1 VTTAQ
6 KSIDVD
12 CYVTAAYNQWTQF
25 EDFPQFMGG
34 VEEVQQLDDRRLHWK
49 VKIGGVSREFD
60 ATITEQIPDTRIA
73 WKADGEVRQG
83 GAVDFHKLSEDKTR
97 VTLELDM
104 EPDGLV
110 EQAGDKL
117 GIVERQVSKDLERFK
132 EFLEE
137 RGHPTGAWRGEVP
150 REG

>member
-1 VTTAQ
+1 
-6 KSIDVD
+6 
-12 CYVTAAYNQWTQF
+12 
-25 EDFPQFMGG
+25 
-34 VEEVQQLDDRRLHWK
+34 
-49 VKIGGVSREFD
+49 
-60 ATITEQIPDTRIA
+60 
-73 WKADGEVRQG
+73 
-83 GAVDFHKLSEDKTR
+83 VDFHKLSEDKTR
-97 VTLELDM
+97 VTLELVM